1 MEGKKPKMRLRKQ
14 FIIALPIFLIITIVS
29 TIMVIVN
36 NRSYAAQVEKVEE
49 TAPVIIEDLQP
60 SKPQIEETTGE
71 SKPNLLNDNEY
82 LKRLSN
88 YFDNAQKD
96 NTIVYYANKFKLK
109 EDKVLEL
116 AKKLTEDYTK
126 EEYLRT
132 NVIGSSSVIA
142 KVGSFNSFE
151 AGVAFFVRDL
161 YRNPTRYGTT
171 SREIVEST
179 AVEVNNNIV
188 KGTIYMSNGLT
199 FEQYY
204 GKIADLFGIDK
215 SIALAMV
222 YHESG
227 NMKSGLAR
235 NNNNIGGLK
244 GGGGWLSFPTL
255 EAGIIAHVLTIKSI
269 SEKNGFDITDPDGI
283 YKFSGIY
290 VRGNV
295 NSPSEDWVNKVNW
308 YKEKI
313 DSKDV
318 FTIK

>member
-1 MEGKKPKMRLRKQ
+1 MEKNKPKLHLRKQ
-14 FIIALPIFLIITIVS
+14 FIIAIPIFLLISLISIVV
-29 TIMVIVN
+29 VIVN
-36 NRSYAAQVEKVEE
+36 NRSYAAKVEKVEE
-49 TAPVIIEDLQP
+49 TEPLVQELVQ
-60 SKPQIEETTGE
+60 EENEKTGE
-71 SKPNLLNDNEY
+71 SKPNLLNNNEY
-82 LKRLSN
+82 FNN
-88 YFDNAQKD
+88 YNKFMNDVQKD
-96 NTIVYYANKFKLK
+96 NTIVYYASKFKLK
-109 EDKVLEL
+109 EDKILEI
-116 AKKLTEDYTK
+116 AKKYTNDYTN

-132 NVIGSSSVIA
+132 NVIGSASTIA
-142 KVGSFNSFE
+142 NTGKFASFE
-151 AGVAFFVRDL
+151 AGVVYFVRDI
-161 YRNPTRYGTT
+161 YRNPSKYGTT
-171 SREIVEST
+171 SKAIVAST
-179 AVEVNNNIV
+179 AIEKNNNIV

-235 NNNNIGGLK
+235 NQNNIGGMK
-244 GGGGWLSFPTL
+244 GGGGWASYPTL
-255 EAGIIAHVLTIKSI
+255 EAGIICHVLTVKSI

-295 NSPSEDWVNKVNW
+295 NSPSADWVSKVSW